1 MVLTYIMAGVGLLL
15 VIIYLAVVFWPITLT
30 IIAIGITWWLLS
42 RRKKRVKDE
51 QYNSEEQYHSEEQY
65 YEQDT
70 SNYEQYFE
78 ILHLKSDATIQQ
90 VKEQYRRF
98 AQMYH
103 PDKSNKQTEQ
113 QFILVTNAKDALIE
127 KFRLRNQKVSEQE
140 VM

>member
-15 VIIYLAVVFWPITLT
+15 VIIYLAVVFWPITLS

-42 RRKKRVKDE
+42 RRKKRVKEE
-51 QYNSEEQYHSEEQY
+51 QYNYEEQY

-103 PDKSNKQTEQ
+103 PDKSNKQSEQ
-113 QFILVTNAKDALIE
+113 QFILVTNAKDVLIE

>member
-1 MVLTYIMAGVGLLL
+1 MVLVYIMAGIGLLL
-15 VIIYLAVVFWPITLT
+15 VVIYLAVVFWPITLT

-42 RRKKRVKDE
+42 RRKNKIK
-51 QYNSEEQYHSEEQY
+51 EEQYHSEEQY

-113 QFILVTNAKDALIE
+113 QFILVTNAKDAVLE

>member
-1 MVLTYIMAGVGLLL
+1 MVLVYIMAGVGLLL
-15 VIIYLAVVFWPITLT
+15 VIIYLAVVFWPITLS

-42 RRKKRVKDE
+42 RRKKKIKEE
-51 QYNSEEQYHSEEQY
+51 QYNHEEQY

-113 QFILVTNAKDALIE
+113 QFILVTNAKDVLIE

>member
-1 MVLTYIMAGVGLLL
+1 MVLVYIMAGIGLLL

-42 RRKKRVKDE
+42 RRKKRIK
-51 QYNSEEQYHSEEQY
+51 EEQDNYEEQY
-65 YEQDT
+65 YEQAT

-103 PDKSNKQTEQ
+103 PDKSNKQSEH
-113 QFILVTNAKDALIE
+113 QFILVTNAKDALLE

>member
-42 RRKKRVKDE
+42 RRKKRDKEE
-51 QYNSEEQYHSEEQY
+51 QYNYEEQY

-103 PDKSNKQTEQ
+103 PDKSNRQSEQ
-113 QFILVTNAKDALIE
+113 QFILVTKAKDELIE

>member
-42 RRKKRVKDE
+42 RRKKRVKQE
-51 QYNSEEQYHSEEQY
+51 QYNHEEQY

-103 PDKSNKQTEQ
+103 PDKSNKQSEH
-113 QFILVTNAKDALIE
+113 QFILVTNAKDALLE
-127 KFRLRNQKVSEQE
+127 KFRLRNQKVSEKE

>member
-42 RRKKRVKDE
+42 RRKKRDKEE
-51 QYNSEEQYHSEEQY
+51 QYNYEEQY

-103 PDKSNKQTEQ
+103 PDKSNKQSEH
-113 QFILVTNAKDALIE
+113 QFILVTNAKDTLIE
-127 KFRLRNQKVSEQE
+127 KFRLRNQKVSERE

>member
-15 VIIYLAVVFWPITLT
+15 VIIYLAVVFWPITLS
-30 IIAIGITWWLLS
+30 IIAIGITWWLFS
-42 RRKKRVKDE
+42 RRKKRV
-51 QYNSEEQYHSEEQY
+51 QEEQYHSEEQY

-70 SNYEQYFE
+70 TNYEQYFE

-103 PDKSNKQTEQ
+103 PDKSKKQSEQ
-113 QFILVTNAKDALIE
+113 QFILVTNAKDALLE

>member
-1 MVLTYIMAGVGLLL
+1 MVLTYIMAGIGLLL

-42 RRKKRVKDE
+42 RRKKRVKEE
-51 QYNSEEQYHSEEQY
+51 QYNYEEQY

-103 PDKSNKQTEQ
+103 PDKSNKQSEH
-113 QFILVTNAKDALIE
+113 QFILVTNAKDTLIE

>member
-1 MVLTYIMAGVGLLL
+1 MVLVYIMAGIGLLL
-15 VIIYLAVVFWPITLT
+15 VVIYLAVVFWPITLT

-42 RRKKRVKDE
+42 RRKKKIKEE
-51 QYNSEEQYHSEEQY
+51 QYNYEEQY

-103 PDKSNKQTEQ
+103 PDKSNKQSEH
-113 QFILVTNAKDALIE
+113 QFILVTNAKDTLIE

>member
-1 MVLTYIMAGVGLLL
+1 MVLVYIMAGVGLLL

-42 RRKKRVKDE
+42 RRKNKIK
-51 QYNSEEQYHSEEQY
+51 EEQYHSEEQY

-103 PDKSNKQTEQ
+103 PDKSNKQSEQ
-113 QFILVTNAKDALIE
+113 QFILVTNAKDALLE

>member
-1 MVLTYIMAGVGLLL
+1 MVLVYIMAGIGLLL
-15 VIIYLAVVFWPITLT
+15 VIIYLAIVFWPITLT
-30 IIAIGITWWLLS
+30 IIAISITWWLLS
-42 RRKKRVKDE
+42 RRKKRVKEE
-51 QYNSEEQYHSEEQY
+51 QYNYEEQY

-103 PDKSNKQTEQ
+103 PDKSNKQSEH
-113 QFILVTNAKDALIE
+113 QFILVTNAKDALLE

>member
-1 MVLTYIMAGVGLLL
+1 MILTFIMVGIGLLL
-15 VIIYLAVVFWPITLT
+15 VIIYLAVVYWPITLT
-30 IIAIGITWWLLS
+30 VIALGITWWLFS
-42 RRKKRVKDE
+42 RRKNRVKEE
-51 QYNSEEQYHSEEQY
+51 QYNYEEQY

-103 PDKSNKQTEQ
+103 PDKSNKQSEH
-113 QFILVTNAKDALIE
+113 QFILVTNAKDTLIE
-127 KFRLRNQKVSEQE
+127 KFRMNHQKISEQE

>member
-1 MVLTYIMAGVGLLL
+1 MVLVYIMAGVGLLL

-42 RRKKRVKDE
+42 RRKKRVKEE
-51 QYNSEEQYHSEEQY
+51 QYNYEEQY

-103 PDKSNKQTEQ
+103 PDKSKKQSEQ
-113 QFILVTNAKDALIE
+113 QFILVTNAKDALLE

>member
-15 VIIYLAVVFWPITLT
+15 VIIYLAVVFWPITLS

-42 RRKKRVKDE
+42 RRKKKIK
-51 QYNSEEQYHSEEQY
+51 EEQYHSEEQY

-127 KFRLRNQKVSEQE
+127 KLRLRNQKVSEQE

>member
-1 MVLTYIMAGVGLLL
+1 MVLVYIMAGIGLLL

-42 RRKKRVKDE
+42 RRKKKIKEE
-51 QYNSEEQYHSEEQY
+51 QYNYEEQY

-113 QFILVTNAKDALIE
+113 QFILVTNAKDAVLE

>member
-1 MVLTYIMAGVGLLL
+1 MVLVYIMAGIGLLL
-15 VIIYLAVVFWPITLT
+15 VIIYLAIVFWPITLT
-30 IIAIGITWWLLS
+30 IIAISITWWLLS
-42 RRKKRVKDE
+42 RRKNKIK
-51 QYNSEEQYHSEEQY
+51 EEQYHSEEQY

-103 PDKSNKQTEQ
+103 PDKSKKQSEQ
-113 QFILVTNAKDALIE
+113 QFILVTNAKDALLE

>member
-1 MVLTYIMAGVGLLL
+1 MVLTYIMAGIGLLL
-15 VIIYLAVVFWPITLT
+15 VIIYLAVVYWPITLT
-30 IIAIGITWWLLS
+30 VIAIGITWWLIS
-42 RRKKRVKDE
+42 RRKKRVKEE
-51 QYNSEEQYHSEEQY
+51 QYNYEEQY

-103 PDKSNKQTEQ
+103 PDKSNKQSEH
-113 QFILVTNAKDALIE
+113 QFILVTNAKDTLLE

>member
-1 MVLTYIMAGVGLLL
+1 MILTFIMVGIGLLL
-15 VIIYLAVVFWPITLT
+15 VIIYLAVVYWPITLT
-30 IIAIGITWWLLS
+30 VIALGITWWLLS
-42 RRKKRVKDE
+42 RRKKRVKEE
-51 QYNSEEQYHSEEQY
+51 QYNYEEQY

-103 PDKSNKQTEQ
+103 PDKSNKQSEH

>member
-1 MVLTYIMAGVGLLL
+1 MILTFIMVGIGLLL
-15 VIIYLAVVFWPITLT
+15 VIIYLAVVYWPITLT
-30 IIAIGITWWLLS
+30 VIALGITWRLFS
-42 RRKKRVKDE
+42 RRKNRAKEE
-51 QYNSEEQYHSEEQY
+51 QYNYEEQY

-103 PDKSNKQTEQ
+103 PDKSNKQSEH

>member
-51 QYNSEEQYHSEEQY
+51 QYNYEEQY

-103 PDKSNKQTEQ
+103 PDKSNKQSEH
-113 QFILVTNAKDALIE
+113 QFILVTNAKDTLIE

>member
-42 RRKKRVKDE
+42 RRKKRVKEE
-51 QYNSEEQYHSEEQY
+51 QYNYEEQYF
-65 YEQDT
+65 EQDA

-103 PDKSNKQTEQ
+103 PDKSKKQSEQ
-113 QFILVTNAKDALIE
+113 QFILVTNAKDALLE

>member
-51 QYNSEEQYHSEEQY
+51 QYNYEEQY

-103 PDKSNKQTEQ
+103 PDKSNKQSEQ
-113 QFILVTNAKDALIE
+113 QFILVTNAKDALLE

>member
-1 MVLTYIMAGVGLLL
+1 MILTFIMAGIGLLL
-15 VIIYLAVVFWPITLT
+15 VIIYLAVVYWPITLT
-30 IIAIGITWWLLS
+30 VIALGITWWLFS
-42 RRKKRVKDE
+42 RRKNRVKEE
-51 QYNSEEQYHSEEQY
+51 QYNYEEQY

-103 PDKSNKQTEQ
+103 PDKSNKQSEH
-113 QFILVTNAKDALIE
+113 QFILVTNAKDTLIE

>member
-1 MVLTYIMAGVGLLL
+1 MVLVYIMAGVGLLL

-42 RRKKRVKDE
+42 RRKKKIKEE
-51 QYNSEEQYHSEEQY
+51 QYNYEEQY
-65 YEQDT
+65 YEQDA

-103 PDKSNKQTEQ
+103 PDKSNKQSEQ
-113 QFILVTNAKDALIE
+113 QFILVTNAKDAVLE
-127 KFRLRNQKVSEQE
+127 KFRLSNQKVSEQE

>member
-1 MVLTYIMAGVGLLL
+1 MVLVYIMAGIGLLL
-15 VIIYLAVVFWPITLT
+15 VIIYLAVVFWPITLS

-42 RRKKRVKDE
+42 RRKKRAKEE
-51 QYNSEEQYHSEEQY
+51 QYNHEEQY

-113 QFILVTNAKDALIE
+113 QFILVTNAKDVLIE

>member
-1 MVLTYIMAGVGLLL
+1 MVLVYIMAGIGLLL
-15 VIIYLAVVFWPITLT
+15 VIIYLAVVFWPITLS

-42 RRKKRVKDE
+42 RRKKKIKEE
-51 QYNSEEQYHSEEQY
+51 QYNHEEQY

-113 QFILVTNAKDALIE
+113 QFILVTNAKDVLIE

>member
-1 MVLTYIMAGVGLLL
+1 MVLTFIMVGIGLLL
-15 VIIYLAVVFWPITLT
+15 VIIYLAVVYWPITLT
-30 IIAIGITWWLLS
+30 VIALGITWWLLS
-42 RRKKRVKDE
+42 RRKNRVKEE
-51 QYNSEEQYHSEEQY
+51 QYNYEKQY

-103 PDKSNKQTEQ
+103 PDKSNTQSEH
-113 QFILVTNAKDALIE
+113 QFILVTNAKDTLIE

>member
-1 MVLTYIMAGVGLLL
+1 MILTFIMVGIGLLL
-15 VIIYLAVVFWPITLT
+15 VIIYLAVVYWPITLT
-30 IIAIGITWWLLS
+30 VIALGITWWLFS
-42 RRKKRVKDE
+42 RRKDRVKEE
-51 QYNSEEQYHSEEQY
+51 QYNYEEQY

-103 PDKSNKQTEQ
+103 PDKSNKQSEH

>member
-30 IIAIGITWWLLS
+30 IIALGITWWLFS
-42 RRKKRVKDE
+42 RRKNRVKEE
-51 QYNSEEQYHSEEQY
+51 QYNYEEQY

-103 PDKSNKQTEQ
+103 PDKSNKQSEH
-113 QFILVTNAKDALIE
+113 QFILVTNAKDTLIE

>member
-1 MVLTYIMAGVGLLL
+1 MVLVYIMAGIGLLL
-15 VIIYLAVVFWPITLT
+15 VVIYLAVVFWPITLT

-42 RRKKRVKDE
+42 RRKKKIKEE
-51 QYNSEEQYHSEEQY
+51 QYNYEEQY
-65 YEQDT
+65 YEQDA

-103 PDKSNKQTEQ
+103 PDKSKKQSEQ
-113 QFILVTNAKDALIE
+113 QFILVTNAKDVLLE

>member
-1 MVLTYIMAGVGLLL
+1 MVLVYIMAGVGLLL
-15 VIIYLAVVFWPITLT
+15 VIIYLAIVFWPITLT

-42 RRKKRVKDE
+42 RRKKKIKEE
-51 QYNSEEQYHSEEQY
+51 QYNYEEQY

-103 PDKSNKQTEQ
+103 PDKSKKQSEQ
-113 QFILVTNAKDALIE
+113 QFILVTNAKDALLE

>member
-42 RRKKRVKDE
+42 RRKKRVKEE
-51 QYNSEEQYHSEEQY
+51 QYNYEEQY

-103 PDKSNKQTEQ
+103 PDKSKKQSEQ
-113 QFILVTNAKDALIE
+113 QFILVTNAKDALLE

>member
-1 MVLTYIMAGVGLLL
+1 MVLVYIMAGIGLLL
-15 VIIYLAVVFWPITLT
+15 VIIYLAIVFWPITLT

-42 RRKKRVKDE
+42 RRKKKIKEE
-51 QYNSEEQYHSEEQY
+51 QYNYEEQY

-103 PDKSNKQTEQ
+103 PDKSNKQSEQ

>member
-15 VIIYLAVVFWPITLT
+15 VIIYLAVVYWPITLT
-30 IIAIGITWWLLS
+30 IIALGITWWLFS
-42 RRKKRVKDE
+42 RRKNRVKEE
-51 QYNSEEQYHSEEQY
+51 QYNYEEQY

-103 PDKSNKQTEQ
+103 PDKSNKQSEH
-113 QFILVTNAKDALIE
+113 QFILVTNAKDTLIE

>member
-1 MVLTYIMAGVGLLL
+1 MILTFIMVGIGLLL
-15 VIIYLAVVFWPITLT
+15 VIIYLAVVYWPITLT
-30 IIAIGITWWLLS
+30 VIALGITWWLFS
-42 RRKKRVKDE
+42 RRKNRVKEE
-51 QYNSEEQYHSEEQY
+51 QYNYEEPY

-103 PDKSNKQTEQ
+103 PDKSNKQSEH

-127 KFRLRNQKVSEQE
+127 KFRLRNKKVSEQE

>member
-1 MVLTYIMAGVGLLL
+1 MILTFIMAGIGLLL
-15 VIIYLAVVFWPITLT
+15 VIIYLAVVYWPITLT
-30 IIAIGITWWLLS
+30 VIALGITWWLFS
-42 RRKKRVKDE
+42 RRKNRVKEE
-51 QYNSEEQYHSEEQY
+51 QYNYEEQY

-103 PDKSNKQTEQ
+103 PDKSNKQSEH

>member
-1 MVLTYIMAGVGLLL
+1 MVLVYIMAGIGLLL

-42 RRKKRVKDE
+42 RRKKRVKEE
-51 QYNSEEQYHSEEQY
+51 QYNSEEQY

-78 ILHLKSDATIQQ
+78 ILHLKSDASIQQ

-103 PDKSNKQTEQ
+103 PDKSNKQSEQ